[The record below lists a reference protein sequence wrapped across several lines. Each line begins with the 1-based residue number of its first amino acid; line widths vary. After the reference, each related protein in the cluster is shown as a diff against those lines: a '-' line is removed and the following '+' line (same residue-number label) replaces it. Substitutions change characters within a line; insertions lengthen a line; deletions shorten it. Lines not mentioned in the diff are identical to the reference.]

1 MTSAITPV
9 AKSAAKS
16 AIRPATRCEVP
27 ATPPALRPASVP
39 PSPSRVTPPV
49 EPSLQP
55 APASAAAAFQP
66 GFAAALADLSRPV
79 PEGLAAWTGDRPE
92 RRFGVYRNNVQAGLT
107 GALAA
112 RFPAAQAIVG
122 AEFFSA
128 MAGAFVAA
136 HPPRS
141 PLLLAYGDDF
151 ADFVQ
156 GFEPAANLSYL
167 PDVIRLEAARSRAYH
182 AADAAPLSAAELAAV
197 PPERLAD
204 LVFEPH
210 PSLAVL
216 CSAHP
221 VVTIWAMNSG
231 ERPLAPIRDWVGE
244 DALVVRP
251 RMIVEVHP
259 LPPGGALFFTAL
271 STGLTLAEAAE
282 AALAMAPAFDLSTN
296 LAGLITTGAFTGLAF
311 REEI

>member
-1 MTSAITPV
+1 MTAAASAR
-9 AKSAAKS
+9 SA
-16 AIRPATRCEVP
+16 
-27 ATPPALRPASVP
+27 PPAACASS
-39 PSPSRVTPPV
+39 PSPAGAT
-49 EPSLQP
+49 
-55 APASAAAAFQP
+55 AAFQP

-79 PEGLAAWTGDRPE
+79 PEGLAAWTGDRPA
-92 RRFGVYRNNVQAGLT
+92 RRFGVYRNNVQAGLI

-128 MAGAFVAA
+128 MASAFVAA

-151 ADFVQ
+151 ADFVE

-182 AADAAPLSAAELAAV
+182 AADAAPLGTAELAAV
-197 PPERLAD
+197 APDRLAD
-204 LVFEPH
+204 LVLEPH
-210 PSLAVL
+210 PSLSVL
-216 CSAHP
+216 SSAHP

-231 ERPLAPIRDWVGE
+231 ERPLALIWDWAGE

-251 RMIVEVHP
+251 RMIVEVHL
-259 LPPGGALFFTAL
+259 LPPGGGLFFTAL
-271 STGLTLAEAAE
+271 STGLTLARAAE
-282 AALAMAPAFDLSTN
+282 AALAQAPAFDLSTN
-296 LAGLITTGAFTGLAF
+296 LAGLITAGAFTGLAF